1 MGYTKIPYCI
11 GEGSMV
17 LSCNRMGP
25 HPVPVKPDLP
35 GAVIVIHGVNDI
47 GTSFE
52 AVERGLCEGLSNR
65 LGWQGARAPYI
76 PASYNNYDPAK
87 DADRLESD
95 PDAVFFKRKM
105 AQDTHCGV
113 IPFYWGYREDRAKQH
128 NTVNGQKVDRYGN
141 RLDKDLSKGGGPF
154 ANATST
160 LADMWNSGAPRLMG
174 LPDRLAADP
183 LRPVLEAPGR
193 MYMILAAKRLATLI
207 AMIRDYDPAEAV
219 SIVAHS
225 QGCLV
230 SLLAQAFLMEQG
242 KRPADTLILTH
253 PPYSLT
259 ETLVESLGLCHGGGE
274 DDAMK
279 SHYNKLGGQQ
289 TLKARMD
296 TLVNIVK
303 GVAANQQ
310 AGWSEAELKHLRDNG
325 VHTARWE
332 ATQDRDNRGKVY
344 LYFCPED
351 MTVALP
357 NVQGIGWQGVPYK
370 IQGSKVPEQGE
381 RNPSRSSPI
390 MQAAREPLKEL
401 GSRFLQRVFTAK
413 VRPSG
418 NGQRSAFKVGLPPQD
433 FVLREEG
440 EDDHDHVTKNAASH
454 RADLPETDADG
465 KRWYGASLP
474 EDTKREGLR
483 HISGEALA
491 VPVQAEM
498 YAGAVANTQPKGAF
512 ETVDA
517 IDAAIAVTSRYGLK
531 PRKPEVIDDPHP
543 DNHWRQISLHE
554 HMRAEQLREVESTL
568 NEGKPEGDRFK
579 ILSGTYSSP
588 GKLTITRQETPNE
601 ARLRHQHSTS
611 ERSFH
616 GAIIGSRRN
625 HANVTAYDV
634 TVGQGLAVSH
644 PDFYRYLCAVADW
657 RLKKPKLKE
666 VIRPGILTW
675 EKFQEDF
682 VLYWSEEDPE
692 RKKIIEGSCDYY
704 STGVL
709 PAWLPNITQRP
720 PAVVCETTL
729 GRRTD
734 TSGAPAPSSTH
745 ALTDDERKAL
755 GEWANVRVAG
765 KSEPQDGVGVH
776 AEAQA

>member
-113 IPFYWGYREDRAKQH
+113 IPFYWGYREHWKKSDLSK
-128 NTVNGQKVDRYGN
+128 NGQKVDRYGN

-259 ETLVESLGLCHGGGE
+259 ETLVESLGLCHG
-274 DDAMK
+274 
-279 SHYNKLGGQQ
+279 
-289 TLKARMD
+289 
-296 TLVNIVK
+296 
-303 GVAANQQ
+303 
-310 AGWSEAELKHLRDNG
+310 
-325 VHTARWE
+325 
-332 ATQDRDNRGKVY
+332 
-344 LYFCPED
+344 
-351 MTVALP
+351 
-357 NVQGIGWQGVPYK
+357 
-370 IQGSKVPEQGE
+370 
-381 RNPSRSSPI
+381 
-390 MQAAREPLKEL
+390 
-401 GSRFLQRVFTAK
+401 
-413 VRPSG
+413 
-418 NGQRSAFKVGLPPQD
+418 
-433 FVLREEG
+433 
-440 EDDHDHVTKNAASH
+440 
-454 RADLPETDADG
+454 
-465 KRWYGASLP
+465 
-474 EDTKREGLR
+474 
-483 HISGEALA
+483 
-491 VPVQAEM
+491 
-498 YAGAVANTQPKGAF
+498 
-512 ETVDA
+512 
-517 IDAAIAVTSRYGLK
+517 
-531 PRKPEVIDDPHP
+531 
-543 DNHWRQISLHE
+543 
-554 HMRAEQLREVESTL
+554 
-568 NEGKPEGDRFK
+568 
-579 ILSGTYSSP
+579 
-588 GKLTITRQETPNE
+588 
-601 ARLRHQHSTS
+601 
-611 ERSFH
+611 
-616 GAIIGSRRN
+616 
-625 HANVTAYDV
+625 
-634 TVGQGLAVSH
+634 
-644 PDFYRYLCAVADW
+644 
-657 RLKKPKLKE
+657 
-666 VIRPGILTW
+666 
-675 EKFQEDF
+675 
-682 VLYWSEEDPE
+682 
-692 RKKIIEGSCDYY
+692 
-704 STGVL
+704 
-709 PAWLPNITQRP
+709 
-720 PAVVCETTL
+720 
-729 GRRTD
+729 
-734 TSGAPAPSSTH
+734 
-745 ALTDDERKAL
+745 
-755 GEWANVRVAG
+755 
-765 KSEPQDGVGVH
+765 
-776 AEAQA
+776 